1 MVYRGD
7 NETPDSKKKKRKSN
21 DQLRD
26 TTDNAFDP
34 VVTGVTEHFFS
45 TFC

>member
-1 MVYRGD
+1 MKRQIR
-7 NETPDSKKKKRKSN
+7 KKKRKSN

-34 VVTGVTEHFFS
+34 VVTGVTTAFFDILLD
-45 TFC
+45 TTLIR